1 MIEIRQAESLTQQE
15 EAQVRA
21 LMEACADEFVPSLR
35 TRSGPEQADFS
46 GDEGDSL
53 DDYLH
58 DMLQQSFL
66 LAEEDGHVVA
76 FLSYV
81 TNFKCD
87 GLGDYC
93 PCDYA
98 STLITAPDHRG
109 QGLANRLYEA
119 LENRPER
126 SKFIGSRTWSTNQ
139 AQMHIFPKRGWK
151 IISVVENGR
160 GPGIDTVYFLHEK
173 PEEVKPVKKE
183 EEKEALFELSCP
195 YTMENCREICRHTI
209 RPAARGY
216 LAVASVILLGLGIY
230 NIFLGDYLAMAFMI
244 VAAAAFL
251 YLFLGGYARLNA
263 WLLYRRRVRNNHGME
278 EKLTVRVEEE
288 RIRAINSSGRRKS
301 FSYDQVRRIL
311 ECEHLLLFFMEEMTV
326 LAVDMRSLPQN
337 RQTDFRLF
345 LEAHCKNTKL
355 H

>member
-46 GDEGDSL
+46 GDEGGSL

-126 SKFIGSRTWSTNQ
+126 SKFIGSRTWSTTQ
-139 AQMHIFPKRGWK
+139 AQMHIFPTGGWK